1 MAGADV
7 RGGRAARPRL
17 VPGAR
22 TSHVPRDGRVG
33 HHGRGGVPLP
43 APPGRRH
50 AVRRPQ
56 RHGPRAAAGGAGRR
70 PADPAP
76 RHGLPQQR
84 LRRAARRRPA
94 RGSATAPPTRW
105 AERVAGPRGRRRRHP
120 LRPRRPRRPAPHDRG
135 GRGGQAPPR
144 APVGADRGERRLRR
158 GVRRHPHPAARR
170 PRRARPADQRR
181 ARDPPDRR
189 RRRHTSAP
197 PVPSPASAPPPSA
210 TSATASARAG
220 ACTTRAAR

>member
-17 VPGAR
+17 VPGAATATYR
-22 TSHVPRDGRVG
+22 EMVASGITAVGEFHYLHHQADGTPYDDPNAMGRALQQAARDAGLRIRLLDTATSAAASASLRVG
-33 HHGRGGVPLP
+33 VQERFSDGTADALGRT
-43 APPGRRH
+43 
-50 AVRRPQ
+50 
-56 RHGPRAAAGGAGRR
+56 GRR
-70 PADPAP
+70 PE
-76 RHGLPQQR
+76 Q
-84 LRRAARRRPA
+84 
-94 RGSATAPPTRW
+94 
-105 AERVAGPRGRRRRHP
+105 RRRRHP

-135 GRGGQAPPR
+135 GQRGQAPPR

-189 RRRHTSAP
+189 RHRPPRRHPYLRLLLPHHRARP
-197 PVPSPASAPPPSA
+197 RRRHRPEPRAS
-210 TSATASARAG
+210 
-220 ACTTRAAR
+220 TTRAAR